1 MALTEHS
8 SSEVCT
14 QPDLSLR
21 TQHAE
26 CFSFSRL
33 ALMKLC
39 TCWSCLM
46 HGENLAPRWIR
57 ASCRDGNT
65 QLSQRAGSDCPGRT
79 TRGTPIQTQGQG
91 QVLHDETQHTP
102 CTFSIFALETGPE

>member
-57 ASCRDGNT
+57 ASW
-65 QLSQRAGSDCPGRT
+65 QRGEHSAQPRGR
-79 TRGTPIQTQGQG
+79 Q
-91 QVLHDETQHTP
+91 
-102 CTFSIFALETGPE
+102 

>member
-57 ASCRDGNT
+57 ASWQRGEHSA
-65 QLSQRAGSDCPGRT
+65 QPRGRAGWGHC
-79 TRGTPIQTQGQG
+79 
-91 QVLHDETQHTP
+91 
-102 CTFSIFALETGPE
+102 